1 MDKIIIGLVLGIIVC
16 FAIYFDMIDMIMMI
30 GLMLCMFELI
40 YNYFVISKNT
50 ILLSG
55 IIFIIIAYQIIST
68 NFINITKLLIIV
80 IISDIFQELFGKIFG
95 KNKIGWISPNKTYEG
110 YIGGYIGIIGLYFL
124 TEQTIN
130 NFILLHIVYLFGV
143 VGDLYYSYLKRIIN
157 IKDYSNILY
166 SHGGILDRLDSF
178 IFASIGYSIIKLL
191 GLID

>member
-40 YNYFVISKNT
+40 YNYFIISKNT

-143 VGDLYYSYLKRIIN
+143 IGDLYYSYLKRIIN
-157 IKDYSNILY
+157 IKDYSTILY

-178 IFASIGYSIIKLL
+178 IFASIGYGLVKLL